1 MVGLVQVR
9 AISGRGL
16 PARDV
21 GGTSDPYVRVSIGTQ
36 VAREPRQVC
45 SDTLDPNWSWSAL
58 VSWNGTDILKFE
70 VWDSD
75 GALAGEDDFMGEVSV
90 DLKGIPAAEQA
101 APYVPHPAAVY
112 TLDAPLQPRGAAPT
126 PWQQLVQGGAGNSR
140 LRRRSRNPLDSRLRH
155 SAGGTLAPASGVTGY
170 GSVADDGDSGTGTG
184 SCCAC
189 VRRVM
194 HNCATFFGTAGVSGQ
209 VRFSVAF
216 MLIE

>member
-21 GGTSDPYVRVSIGTQ
+21 GGSSDPYVRVSIGAQ
-36 VAREPRQVC
+36 VAREPRKVC
-45 SDTLDPNWSWSAL
+45 SDTLDPDWDWSAL
-58 VSWNGTDILKFE
+58 VSWNGTDVLKFE

-75 GALAGEDDFMGEVSV
+75 GALAGEDDFMGEVCV
-90 DLKGIPAAEQA
+90 DLRGIPAAQQP

-126 PWQQLVQGGAGNSR
+126 PWQQLVLGAANSR
-140 LRRRSRNPLDSRLRH
+140 LRRRSRNLLDTRLRNC
-155 SAGGTLAPASGVTGY
+155 AGGTLAPASGATGY
-170 GSVADDGDSGTGTG
+170 GSVTDDGDNSQSTGG
-184 SCCAC
+184 CCAC
-189 VRRVM
+189 VKRAM
-194 HNCATFFGTAGVSGQ
+194 HNCATFFGTAGVSGR